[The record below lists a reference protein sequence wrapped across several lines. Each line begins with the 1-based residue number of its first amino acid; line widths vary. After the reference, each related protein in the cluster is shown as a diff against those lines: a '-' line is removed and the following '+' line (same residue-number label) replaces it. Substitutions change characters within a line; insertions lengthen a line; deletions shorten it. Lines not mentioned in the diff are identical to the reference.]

1 MNLKESLKV
10 LKNAGYELIKEDR
23 YNEYSDIG
31 MDPGWDGDH
40 SGRDYIWI
48 KDSEFIN
55 TDELADCSE
64 KYFGDREYL
73 ASMCS
78 ANGIKVNVIYNRDG
92 EGEVDSY
99 GEGYYGV
106 PFYYP
111 NINDKG
117 KLGELTRKM
126 AKDIIDCIDDW
137 ELKVDKD
144 NIKNNMEEIF
154 NAMDTACEFNAE
166 QRV

>member
-1 MNLKESLKV
+1 MQLNEALKILNNNGYKLLKE
-10 LKNAGYELIKEDR
+10 GR

-31 MDPGWDGDH
+31 MNPGWDNNS
-40 SGRDYIWI
+40 SGEDYIWI
-48 KDSEFIN
+48 NDTKFIN
-55 TDELADCSE
+55 TNELADCSE

-78 ANGIKVNVIYNRDG
+78 ANGIKVNVIYNKDG
-92 EGEVDSY
+92 EGEVYSY
-99 GEGYYGV
+99 EEGYYGV

-111 NINDKG
+111 NINNKG
-117 KLGELTRKM
+117 KLGDATRKM
-126 AKDIIDCIDDW
+126 ANEIINCVDDW

-154 NAMDTACEFNAE
+154 NAMDTACEYNAE
-166 QRV
+166 HAI